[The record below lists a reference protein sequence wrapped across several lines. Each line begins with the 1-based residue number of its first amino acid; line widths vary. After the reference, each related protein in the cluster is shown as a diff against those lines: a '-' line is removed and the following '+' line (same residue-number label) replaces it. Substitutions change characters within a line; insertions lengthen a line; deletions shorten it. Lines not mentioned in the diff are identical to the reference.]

1 MAFCDRGHTCSHMQ
15 RLFVKALGKLGGGT
29 SMTMPV
35 VTRAPRAPR
44 AQSQEGTSGDL
55 DFQIVVIFCL
65 IGLLLTLY
73 VAARFPELG
82 VVFTQYNQM

>member
-1 MAFCDRGHTCSHMQ
+1 
-15 RLFVKALGKLGGGT
+15 
-29 SMTMPV
+29 MTMPV
-35 VTRAPRAPR
+35 VTRAV
-44 AQSQEGTSGDL
+44 QSQEKSESDL
-55 DFQIVVIFCL
+55 HTVIIFSL

>member
-35 VTRAPRAPR
+35 VTRAPR